1 MTHVTDE
8 LELYALGAL
17 TPIDRARVAA
27 HLSECPACR
36 EQARA
41 IDEVVQELPETLPDR
56 EAPGHLRE
64 RILASARAELAA
76 DSAPTRDS
84 APARDTAWVARLVR
98 PALALAAA
106 LWLAVGAAAI
116 VGENARISNELRTVA
131 SQSAKY
137 ERIAEGIRE
146 GGRWWYMGGKDEW
159 AGSGGTLIAP
169 RAEGRPPFVVFHDLR
184 PLAEPKHLYTI
195 WLVSADNT
203 WVRGAT
209 FRPDGSDVQ
218 AVDVTAAIAG
228 FDRCAV
234 TIEDSAWGRRAGP
247 VVMESRI
254 VPATP

>member
-1 MTHVTDE
+1 MNHVTEE

-17 TPIDRARVAA
+17 AQIDRARVAA

-41 IDEVVQELPETLPDR
+41 IDEVVEELPETLPNR
-56 EAPGHLRE
+56 EAPGYLRE
-64 RILASARAELAA
+64 RILASARAQLAA
-76 DSAPTRDS
+76 ERAPKHGTT
-84 APARDTAWVARLVR
+84 PVARLVR
-98 PALALAAA
+98 PALGLAAA
-106 LWLAVGAAAI
+106 LWLAVGAAAV
-116 VGENARISNELRTVA
+116 VGENARISSELRAVA
-131 SQSAKY
+131 AQSAKY

-146 GGRWWYMGGKDEW
+146 GGRWWYMGGKDGW
-159 AGSGGTLIAP
+159 SGSGGTLVAP

-184 PLAEPKHLYTI
+184 PLADAKQLYTI

-209 FRPDGSDVQ
+209 FTPDGSDIQ
-218 AVDVTAAIAG
+218 AVDVTAPIAG
-228 FDRCAV
+228 FDRGAV

-254 VPATP
+254 APAAP

>member
-1 MTHVTDE
+1 MNHVTEE

-17 TPIDRARVAA
+17 APIDRARVAS

-56 EAPGHLRE
+56 EAPGRLRE
-64 RILASARAELAA
+64 RILASARADLVRER
-76 DSAPTRDS
+76 APKRE
-84 APARDTAWVARLVR
+84 TAWVGRLVR
-98 PALALAAA
+98 PGLALAAA
-106 LWLAVGAAAI
+106 LWIAVGAAA
-116 VGENARISNELRTVA
+116 VAGDYVHKSNEIAALERDRA
-131 SQSAKY
+131 SLAS
-137 ERIAEGIRE
+137 IVEGIRE
-146 GGRWWYMGGKDEW
+146 GGRWWYMAGKDDW
-159 AGSGGTLIAP
+159 SGMGGTLIAP

-184 PLAEPKHLYTI
+184 PLAEPKQLYTI

-203 WVRGAT
+203 WVRGAN
-209 FRPDGSDVQ
+209 FRPDGKDVQ
-218 AVDVTAAIAG
+218 AVDITPAIAG

-254 VPATP
+254 VPPTP

>member
-17 TPIDRARVAA
+17 APIDNARVAA

-56 EAPGHLRE
+56 DAPGHLRE
-64 RILASARAELAA
+64 RILASARAVLAA
-76 DSAPTRDS
+76 DRAPQRD
-84 APARDTAWVARLVR
+84 AARIPRLLR
-98 PALALAAA
+98 PALALAAV
-106 LWLAVGAAAI
+106 LWFAVGAAAL
-116 VGENARISNELRTVA
+116 VNENLSLSNELKVVA
-131 SQSAKY
+131 S
-137 ERIAEGIRE
+137 ERASYASIVEGIRE
-146 GGRWWYMGGKDEW
+146 GGRWWYMAGTTDW
-159 AGSGGTLIAP
+159 TGSGGTLIAP
-169 RAEGRPPFVVFHDLR
+169 RVEGRPPFVVFHDLR
-184 PLAEPKHLYTI
+184 PLPQGQLYTI

-203 WVRGAT
+203 WVRGAN
-209 FRPDGSDVQ
+209 FVPDGRDVQ

-247 VVMESRI
+247 IVMESKI
-254 VPATP
+254 VAPAQQ

>member
-17 TPIDRARVAA
+17 APIDRARVAA
-27 HLSECPACR
+27 HLAECPACR

-56 EAPGHLRE
+56 DAPGHLRE
-64 RILASARAELAA
+64 RILASARADLAA
-76 DSAPTRDS
+76 DRTPKRDN
-84 APARDTAWVARLVR
+84 AWVARLVR

-106 LWLAVGAAAI
+106 LWLAVGAAAL
-116 VGENARISNELRTVA
+116 VGENARISNELRAVT

-159 AGSGGTLIAP
+159 AGSGGTLVAP

-184 PLAEPKHLYTI
+184 PLADPKQLYTI

-209 FRPDGSDVQ
+209 FRPDGSDLQ
-218 AVDVTAAIAG
+218 AVDVTAPIAG

-254 VPATP
+254 VPAQP

>member
-17 TPIDRARVAA
+17 APIDVARVAA

-56 EAPGHLRE
+56 DVPGQLRE
-64 RILASARAELAA
+64 RILASARAVLAA
-76 DSAPTRDS
+76 DRAPKRE
-84 APARDTAWVARLVR
+84 TAWIPRLLR
-98 PALALAAA
+98 PALALAAVM
-106 LWLAVGAAAI
+106 WLAVGAAAL
-116 VGENARISNELRTVA
+116 VNENLSLSNELKVVA
-131 SQSAKY
+131 SERASY
-137 ERIAEGIRE
+137 ESIVEGIRE
-146 GGRWWYMGGKDEW
+146 GGRWWYMAGTNDW
-159 AGSGGTLIAP
+159 TGSGGTLIAP
-169 RAEGRPPFVVFHDLR
+169 RVEGRPPFVVFHDLK
-184 PLAEPKHLYTI
+184 PLPQGQFYTI

-203 WVRGAT
+203 WVRGAN
-209 FRPDGSDVQ
+209 FVPNGRDVQ

-247 VVMESRI
+247 IVMESKI
-254 VPATP
+254 VTPAAQ

>member
-1 MTHVTDE
+1 MIHVTDE

-17 TPIDRARVAA
+17 TPTDRARVAA

-56 EAPGHLRE
+56 QAPAALRE
-64 RILASARAELAA
+64 RIVASARADLVS
-76 DSAPTRDS
+76 DRAPDRDH
-84 APARDTAWVARLVR
+84 AWVARLIR
-98 PALALAAA
+98 PALGLAVA
-106 LWLAVGAAAI
+106 LWLAVGAAALVAENTRLSNEMRDV
-116 VGENARISNELRTVA
+116 VGEL
-131 SQSAKY
+131 AKY
-137 ERIAEGIRE
+137 QRIAEGIRE
-146 GGRWWYMGGKDEW
+146 GGRWWYMGGTDDW

-169 RAEGRPPFVVFHDLR
+169 RAGGQPPFVVFHDLK
-184 PLAEPKHLYTI
+184 PLADQKQLYTI

-209 FRPDGSDVQ
+209 FTPDGGDLQ
-218 AVDVTAAIAG
+218 AVDVTAPIAG

-247 VVMESRI
+247 IIMESRI
-254 VPATP
+254 VPAQP